1 MICINFGIILWKFD
15 QIMRLC
21 GLNFAADPYI
31 SSFSFTV
38 LWKKKKLTKK
48 KQQKK
53 KKKKKNQKKH
63 THKKNNNKKQ
73 QQQQKKKKK
82 KKKKKTFFF
91 IKLAKSFFEFCFCGN
106 I

>member
-38 LWKKKKLTKK
+38 LWEKKTNKKKKKK
-48 KQQKK
+48 KKKTTKK
-53 KKKKKNQKKH
+53 KKKKKN
-63 THKKNNNKKQ
+63 THKKTTTKTTT
-73 QQQQKKKKK
+73 
-82 KKKKKTFFF
+82 KKKTFFF

>member
-38 LWKKKKLTKK
+38 LWEKKTT
-48 KQQKK
+48 KK
-53 KKKKKNQKKH
+53 KKKKKNTHTHKKH
-63 THKKNNNKKQ
+63 THKKKKKNNN
-73 QQQQKKKKK
+73 KKKK
-82 KKKKKTFFF
+82 KKKKKTLFF

>member
-38 LWKKKKLTKK
+38 LWKKKLT
-48 KQQKK
+48 
-53 KKKKKNQKKH
+53 
-63 THKKNNNKKQ
+63 
-73 QQQQKKKKK
+73 KKKKK
-82 KKKKKTFFF
+82 KKKKHTHTQKTKKKNNNNNNNKKKKKKKKRHFFF
-91 IKLAKSFFEFCFCGN
+91 IKLAKSFLEFCFCGN

>member
-38 LWKKKKLTKK
+38 LWKKKTNKKKNNKKKQQKTTHTKKQQQK

-53 KKKKKNQKKH
+53 KKKKKKDII
-63 THKKNNNKKQ
+63 
-73 QQQQKKKKK
+73 
-82 KKKKKTFFF
+82 FY
-91 IKLAKSFFEFCFCGN
+91 
-106 I
+106 

>member
-38 LWKKKKLTKK
+38 LWKKKKQKK
-48 KQQKK
+48 TNKK
-53 KKKKKNQKKH
+53 KKKKKNTH
-63 THKKNNNKKQ
+63 THTHKKKKKKNNNKKR
-73 QQQQKKKKK
+73 KTT
-82 KKKKKTFFF
+82 KKKTFYF

>member
-38 LWKKKKLTKK
+38 LWKKKTN
-48 KQQKK
+48 
-53 KKKKKNQKKH
+53 KKKKKNN
-63 THKKNNNKKQ
+63 KKNNK
-73 QQQQKKKKK
+73 KKKKK

-91 IKLAKSFFEFCFCGN
+91 Y
-106 I
+106 

>member
-38 LWKKKKLTKK
+38 LWKKKLT
-48 KQQKK
+48 KK
-53 KKKKKNQKKH
+53 KKKKKKKKTTH
-63 THKKNNNKKQ
+63 TKKTKEQ
-73 QQQQKKKKK
+73 QQQQQQQQQK

>member
-38 LWKKKKLTKK
+38 LWKKKTNK
-48 KQQKK
+48 KK
-53 KKKKKNQKKH
+53 KKKKKNTH
-63 THKKNNNKKQ
+63 THTHTKKNKTKKNNNNNN
-73 QQQQKKKKK
+73 KKKKK
-82 KKKKKTFFF
+82 KKKKKKDILFY
-91 IKLAKSFFEFCFCGN
+91 
-106 I
+106 

>member
-38 LWKKKKLTKK
+38 LWKKKTN
-48 KQQKK
+48 
-53 KKKKKNQKKH
+53 KKKKNNNNKKKTKKKNH
-63 THKKNNNKKQ
+63 THKKKTTTTKT
-73 QQQQKKKKK
+73 KKKDI
-82 KKKKKTFFF
+82 F
-91 IKLAKSFFEFCFCGN
+91 LY
-106 I
+106 